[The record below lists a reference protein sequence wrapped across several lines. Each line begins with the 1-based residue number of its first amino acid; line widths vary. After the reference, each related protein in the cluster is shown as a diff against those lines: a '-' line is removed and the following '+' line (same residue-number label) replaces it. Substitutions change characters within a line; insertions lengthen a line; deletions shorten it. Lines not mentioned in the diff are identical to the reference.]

1 MTNAGMIE
9 EALCDFF
16 RSNTEFEFIVTE
28 ESADLFKLAQ
38 PGMTWHVSGATFEKS
53 ESGVLMEKLN
63 AVCLVSAKNQ
73 GSEKY
78 RRAEAYEISQ
88 KVTSSLSEVSLTL
101 SDGSKTGIFAPT
113 MWADATGDAEFG
125 QTLMLV
131 RIEFSVSMPA
141 QANQE
146 SIEYEKGN
154 SLKENIRVGVKRL
167 LEAKFGYR
175 TLPTLGN
182 WKFLSSDETLAKVFW
197 SGASES
203 IDVSAY
209 SFMRRQDTL
218 NIVVAVPNTPEN
230 WQDKTSLIEEAFNY
244 SIINRDMIRGYMSDK
259 IDFIA
264 SVAVSGMSIEYPALP
279 EAYAVSKISVIVQ
292 YAIKGLKWI

>member
-16 RSNTEFEFIVTE
+16 RADTEFGLPIVE
-28 ESADLFKLAQ
+28 ESSRLLRNAQ
-38 PGMTWHVSGATFEKS
+38 PGMSWSVSGATFETS
-53 ESGVLMEKLN
+53 ESGILMEKMN
-63 AVCLVSAKNQ
+63 AVCLVVTKNQ

-78 RRAEAYEISQ
+78 RRAEAHKMSQEIISKLS
-88 KVTSSLSEVSLTL
+88 KVSVVLPL
-101 SDGSKTGIFAPT
+101 GKTGTFEPVSWSDIT
-113 MWADATGDAEFG
+113 ADTEFD

-146 SIEYEKGN
+146 LTEDEKGN

-175 TLPTLGN
+175 TLPTLAN

-197 SGASES
+197 SGNSEA
-203 IDVSAY
+203 IDTSVQ

-218 NIVVAVPNTPEN
+218 NIVIAVPNTQEN
-230 WQDKTSLIEEAFNY
+230 WQDKTSAVEESFNY
-244 SIINRDMIRGYMSDK
+244 SMLNRERIRLHMSDK

-264 SVAVSGMSIEYPALP
+264 SVSISGISVEYPALP
-279 EAYAVSKISVIVQ
+279 EAYAVSKISLIVQ
-292 YAIKGLKWI
+292 YAIVNQGV